1 MIILRQLFDS
11 FFWHVTCLLKIIG
24 KIIGQIKSNIK
35 EEEMIM
41 KRLILIV
48 GLFFVVLSVPI
59 LSEATSVT
67 VNNFGFEDPTLG
79 DDTWQ
84 YGIPGWTTSDSA
96 GAGVWNPPDSKFDSN
111 IPEGNNISWI
121 NSGSI
126 SQVLNHKL
134 AADTELTLSVDV
146 GWRLDK
152 DPAAYEVQLWAG
164 DNFLASESSTTLVKG
179 NFVPLLLSYDVTAW
193 NPYIGEQMKIVLSKT
208 GGGQL
213 NFDNVWFS
221 NDLAPSAVPEP
232 STMLLFGSGL
242 FGLARFIRKKRG

>member
-1 MIILRQLFDS
+1 
-11 FFWHVTCLLKIIG
+11 
-24 KIIGQIKSNIK
+24 
-35 EEEMIM
+35 M

-67 VNNFGFEDPTLG
+67 INNSGFEDPYL
-79 DDTWQ
+79 DDNTWQ
-84 YGIPGWTTSDSA
+84 DGIPGWTTSDSA
-96 GAGVWNPPDSKFDSN
+96 GVWNPPGSKFDSD

-126 SQVLNHKL
+126 SQVLNHEL
-134 AADTELTLSVDV
+134 AANTELTLSVDV
-146 GWRLDK
+146 GWRLDNK
-152 DPAAYEVQLWAG
+152 TPAAYDVQLWAG
-164 DNFLASESSTTLVKG
+164 NNFLASESSTTLVKG
-179 NFVPLLLSYDVTAW
+179 DFVTSLLSYDVTAW
-193 NPYIGEQMKIVLSKT
+193 NPYIGEQMKIVLRKT

-221 NDLAPSAVPEP
+221 NGPTSAVPEP

-242 FGLARFIRKKRG
+242 LGLGRFIRKKRG